1 MSGHSKW
8 STIKRHK
15 ALVDAKRGKMFSI
28 IGKEITLAV
37 KSGGKNPDFNP
48 QLRTLLAKA
57 KSANMPNDNIQKAIQ
72 KGTGEIPGQQIEEL
86 IYEGYGPNG
95 VGFIVEVTTD
105 NKNRA
110 VSDVRNAFSKCGG
123 NLANSGALA
132 FTFQRKGQFFIS
144 KDKIDEDKL
153 LEIALDAGA
162 EDVVTEADHYEVT
175 SAPTDFYKLSKA
187 LEDAKIEPESSELVY
202 VPVTT
207 VPINDAD
214 TGSKLIKLVERLDE
228 LEDVKEVYT
237 NYELDPSLHLEE
249 E

>member
-15 ALVDAKRGKMFSI
+15 AVVDAKRGKMFSI

-48 QLRTLLAKA
+48 QLRTLLGKA

-86 IYEGYGPNG
+86 IYEGYGPGG

-132 FTFQRKGQFFIS
+132 FTFQRKGQFLIA

-153 LEIALDAGA
+153 LELALEAGA
-162 EDVVTEADHYEVT
+162 EDVVTEEDHYEVT
-175 SAPTDFYKLSKA
+175 CGSTDFYNVSKA
-187 LEDAKIEPESSELVY
+187 FEDAKLETESGDLVY
-202 VPVTT
+202 LPVTT
-207 VPINDAD
+207 VPVNDAEL
-214 TGSKLIKLVERLDE
+214 GAKLLKLVERLDD

-237 NYELDPSLHLEE
+237 NYELDPSLNLED
-249 E
+249 

>member
-37 KSGGKNPDFNP
+37 KAGGGNPDFNP

-72 KGTGEIPGQQIEEL
+72 KGTGEIPGVQIEEL
-86 IYEGYGPNG
+86 IYEGYGPGG

-123 NLANSGALA
+123 NMANSGALA
-132 FTFQRKGQFFIS
+132 FTFQRKGQFIIA
-144 KDKIDEDKL
+144 KDKIEEDKL
-153 LEIALDAGA
+153 LEIALDSGA
-162 EDVVTEADHYEVT
+162 EDVITEDDHYEVVC
-175 SAPTDFYKLSKA
+175 SVADFYNVSKA
-187 LEDAKIEPESSELVY
+187 FEDASLEADSAELVY
-202 VPVTT
+202 LPVTT
-207 VPINDAD
+207 VPVTDAEIAN
-214 TGSKLIKLVERLDE
+214 KLMKLTERLEE
-228 LEDVKEVYT
+228 LEDVKDVYT
-237 NYELDPSLHLEE
+237 NYDVDASLNLDL
-249 E
+249 

>member
-15 ALVDAKRGKMFSI
+15 AVVDAKRGKMFSI

-48 QLRTLLAKA
+48 QFRTLLGKA

-86 IYEGYGPNG
+86 IYEGYGPGG

-132 FTFQRKGQFFIS
+132 FTFQRKGQFLIS
-144 KDKIDEDKL
+144 KDKIEEDKL
-153 LEIALDAGA
+153 LELALESGA
-162 EDVVTEADHYEVT
+162 EDVVTEEDHYEVICG
-175 SAPTDFYKLSKA
+175 STDFYNVSKA
-187 LEDAKIEPESSELVY
+187 FEDAKLETESGDLVY
-202 VPVTT
+202 LPVTT
-207 VPINDAD
+207 VPINDAEL
-214 TGSKLIKLVERLDE
+214 GAKLLKLVERLDD

-237 NYELDPSLHLEE
+237 NYELDPSLNLED
-249 E
+249 

>member
-15 ALVDAKRGKMFSI
+15 AVVDAKRGKTFSI
-28 IGKEITLAV
+28 IGKEITLSV

-86 IYEGYGPNG
+86 MYEGYGPGG

-132 FTFQRKGQFFIS
+132 FTFQRKGQFLIS
-144 KDKIDEDKL
+144 KDKISEDKL

-162 EDVVTEADHYEVT
+162 EDVVTEEDHYEVV
-175 SAPTDFYKLSKA
+175 SAVADFYNISKA
-187 LEDAKIEPESSELVY
+187 FEDAHLETESGELVY
-202 VPVTT
+202 LPVTT
-207 VPINDAD
+207 VPINDVEIG
-214 TGSKLIKLVERLDE
+214 TKLLKLVERLED

-237 NYELDPSLHLEE
+237 NYELDPALNLED
-249 E
+249 

>member
-132 FTFQRKGQFFIS
+132 FTFQRKGQFLIS

-162 EDVVTEADHYEVT
+162 EDVITEADHYEVT

-187 LEDAKIEPESSELVY
+187 LEDAKIEPDSGDLVY
-202 VPVTT
+202 IPVTT
-207 VPINDAD
+207 VPINDAE
-214 TGSKLIKLVERLDE
+214 TGSKLLKLVERLDE

-237 NYELDPSLHLEE
+237 NYELDPSLHLDEE
-249 E
+249 

>member
-72 KGTGEIPGQQIEEL
+72 KGTGEIPGLQIEEL

-132 FTFQRKGQFFIS
+132 FTFQRKGQFLIA

-187 LEDAKIEPESSELVY
+187 LEDAKIEPESGDLVY
-202 VPVTT
+202 IPVTT
-207 VPINDAD
+207 VPINDAE
-214 TGSKLIKLVERLDE
+214 TGSKLLKLVERLDE

-237 NYELDPSLHLEE
+237 NYELDPSLHLDEE
-249 E
+249 

>member
-15 ALVDAKRGKMFSI
+15 ALVDAKRGKIFSI

-48 QLRTLLAKA
+48 QLRTLLSKA

-72 KGTGEIPGQQIEEL
+72 KGTGELPGMQIEEL
-86 IYEGYGPNG
+86 LYEGYGPGG

-110 VSDVRNAFSKCGG
+110 VSEVRSAFSKCGG

-132 FTFQRKGQFFIS
+132 FTFQRKGQFLIS
-144 KDKIDEDKL
+144 KEKIDEDKL
-153 LEIALDAGA
+153 LEVALEAGA
-162 EDVVTEADHYEVT
+162 EDVVTEDDHFEVL
-175 SAPTDFYKLSKA
+175 SSVADFYTISKA
-187 LEDAKIEPESSELVY
+187 FEEAQIEPDSSELVY
-202 VPVTT
+202 LPVTT
-207 VPINDAD
+207 IPVNDAELA
-214 TGSKLIKLVERLDE
+214 TKLLKLVERLEESD
-228 LEDVKEVYT
+228 DVKDVYT
-237 NYELDPSLHLEE
+237 NYEFDPSLNLEG
-249 E
+249 

>member
-37 KSGGKNPDFNP
+37 KAGGGNPDFNP

-72 KGTGEIPGQQIEEL
+72 KGTGEIPGVQIEEL
-86 IYEGYGPNG
+86 IYEGYGPGG

-123 NLANSGALA
+123 NMANSGALA
-132 FTFQRKGQFFIS
+132 FTFQRKGQFIIA
-144 KDKIDEDKL
+144 KDKIEEDKL
-153 LEIALDAGA
+153 LEIALDSGA
-162 EDVVTEADHYEVT
+162 EDVVTEDDHYEVVC
-175 SAPTDFYKLSKA
+175 SVTDFYNVSKA
-187 LEDAKIEPESSELVY
+187 FEDASLEADSAELVY
-202 VPVTT
+202 LPVTT
-207 VPINDAD
+207 VPVTDAEIAN
-214 TGSKLIKLVERLDE
+214 KLMKLTERLEE
-228 LEDVKEVYT
+228 LEDVKDVYT
-237 NYELDPSLHLEE
+237 NYDIDASLNLDL
-249 E
+249 